1 MNRNSPTTV
10 ALILASAFGTQGSL
24 ANETPSLPTV
34 TVSADQIETAAQ
46 KSHNA
51 RKQSANPKT
60 VIEAEQLNQFG
71 DQPLGD
77 ALRRLVGIAFE
88 GANRAREVRLRGL
101 GVEYTQVTVNGRR
114 ILDGNSSRTVQVDR
128 IPSSLVER
136 IEIIHTPMASQD
148 SQGAAGTVNIVLK
161 QGGEHIPSEVSV
173 GLGSLQHNGA
183 VGDATVFHTVGDE
196 RVRLSLA
203 GGIQQQ
209 RRNESKNAMAFSSS
223 GAANGGSLNLN
234 ERRYEQINLTPSVDI
249 NIDSA
254 NVVHIEPMYLRTTEF
269 RDDMKRTLN
278 AAQSDVTKT
287 EDAYRKRA
295 RENGGLYTAWT
306 HKANANTQW
315 VASLDLQKGREDTT
329 RDATTLNA
337 SNVATGTRQRTEDV
351 SLERWNLSLAGS
363 TRLQDH
369 NLEYGLAQS
378 SEKRDEDNSD
388 IKDGVIQAPTLNRR
402 FNLNERIT
410 SLYLQD
416 AFSPFAG
423 NLLTI
428 GLRGEFADT
437 HTGDFYGQTTS
448 RSSNHWLPSINV
460 RQALSDQTD
469 LRMGMAKTLRRPGL
483 RDLSPTVVQGS
494 GTYAS
499 PDTAGNPNALPESI
513 FGLDLGVDH
522 YFQSHKGLLSA
533 KVFARQFKDKL
544 ETIYTNESG
553 RIVARTQNAGDGDM
567 SGLELEARLPL
578 EDLGLKQLTLWSNFT
593 AVTTQ
598 LTSRQTGEKR
608 RFLDQPDRIAN
619 LGLDWFVPQLKTT
632 LGASLN
638 YNSGYRQQYKQ
649 ADGTT
654 QINEVAAMTRLDL
667 SARAQ
672 LTKQTSLNIS
682 VLNALGRKEQR
693 VDETRSA
700 TGTSSGV
707 TRTTEPTYRSLYVR
721 LSHLF

>member
-1 MNRNSPTTV
+1 MNLNSPTTV
-10 ALILASAFGTQGSL
+10 ALILVSAFGTEGSL
-24 ANETPSLPTV
+24 ANETPSLPAV

-51 RKQSANPKT
+51 RQQSANPKT

-161 QGGEHIPSEVSV
+161 QGGEHLPSEVSV

-196 RVRLSLA
+196 RVRLSMA
-203 GGIQQQ
+203 GGVQQQ
-209 RRNESKNAMAFSSS
+209 RRNESKDAMAFSSS

-254 NVVHIEPMYLRTTEF
+254 NVVRIEPMYLRTTEF
-269 RDDMKRTLN
+269 RDDTKRTLN
-278 AAQSDVTKT
+278 AAQSSVTKT
-287 EDAYRKRA
+287 EDEYRKRA

-315 VASLDLQKGREDTT
+315 VAALDFQKGREDTT
-329 RDATTLNA
+329 RDATALNA
-337 SNVATGTRQRTEDV
+337 NNVATGTRQRTEDV

-363 TRLQDH
+363 TRLQAH

-402 FNLNERIT
+402 FNVDERIT
-410 SLYLQD
+410 SIYLQD

-437 HTGDFYGQTTS
+437 RTGDFYGQTTS
-448 RSSNHWLPSINV
+448 RSGNHWLPSINV
-460 RQALSDQTD
+460 RQAISDQTD

-483 RDLSPTVVQGS
+483 RDLSPTIVGSS

-513 FGLDLGVDH
+513 LGLDLGVDH
-522 YFQSHKGLLSA
+522 YFQGHKGLLSA

-553 RIVARTQNAGDGDM
+553 RIVARTQNAGDADM
-567 SGLELEARLPL
+567 SGLELDARLPL
-578 EDLGLKQLTLWSNFT
+578 EALGFRHLTLWSNFT
-593 AVTTQ
+593 TVTTQ

-608 RFLDQPDRIAN
+608 RFVDQPDRIAN
-619 LGLDWFVPQLKTT
+619 LGLDWFVPSIKTT

-654 QINEVAAMTRLDL
+654 QINKVAAMTRLDL

-672 LTKQTSLNIS
+672 LTRNTSLNVS
-682 VLNALGRKEQR
+682 VLNVLGRKEQR
-693 VDETRSA
+693 EDETLSS
-700 TGTSSGV
+700 TGSSTGI